1 MEETVYHITIKKEYA
16 LAVMEELQQNE
27 AITIVQE
34 EIPEWQI
41 TESEKR
47 LAKMKADPSS
57 TIEMDKFFENIADDT
72 I

>member
-34 EIPEWQI
+34 EVPEWQK
-41 TESEKR
+41 TESRKR
-47 LAKMKADPSS
+47 IKNMLENPSNNLTVKQFLY
-57 TIEMDKFFENIADDT
+57 TIDNEE
-72 I
+72 